1 MQLIKKVTEIIR
13 CKGALPEKNVDYFPR
28 EKSQKARRPQQR
40 GARYAWREKI
50 MKIVAFTGIHRKK
63 LTIVEKINSFK
74 IREFFHSN

>member
-13 CKGALPEKNVDYFPR
+13 RKGVLEKNLIIFR
-28 EKSQKARRPQQR
+28 EESRKKRDAHNNASEICLA
-40 GARYAWREKI
+40 EKI

-74 IREFFHSN
+74 IRKFFHSN